1 MIVVGVVV
9 LVVGIVCAY
18 FARAARARQHAM
30 ITTET
35 LSAQELGALQQAAV
49 QAAGPGVFRHRV
61 EVTGQLCA
69 GEAGPLKS
77 ELANVDCVWHRHV
90 VTRKYWETRR
100 DSKGGTRRVTRTE
113 VMSKHSSGQSFLVR
127 DPSGVV
133 TVYPADVLVD
143 GAQKVLD
150 RFERD
155 TGGNETATLQLGK
168 FRMSIPTGDSGTD
181 GYQYE
186 EWVLR
191 PGRLVY
197 VLGEAND
204 ESGELAVTDPSI
216 VSTRTEAELLA
227 RSHSRQRAFTIAALV
242 AAAGGV
248 VSIVVGLVQTLG

>member
-1 MIVVGVVV
+1 MGIVV
-9 LVVGIVCAY
+9 LVVGAVCAY
-18 FARAARARQHAM
+18 FARSARARQHAM
-30 ITTET
+30 ITTDT

-49 QAAGPGVFRHRV
+49 QAAGPGAFRYRV

-69 GEAGPLKS
+69 GEAGPLRS
-77 ELANVDCVWHRHV
+77 ELAKVDCVWHRHV

-100 DSKGGTRRVTRTE
+100 DRKGSSRRVSRTE
-113 VMSKHSSGQSFLVR
+113 VVSQHSSGQPFRVQ

-133 TVYPADVLVD
+133 TVYPGDVAVD

-155 TGGNETATLQLGK
+155 TGGGQATLQLGK
-168 FRMSIPTGDSGTD
+168 FRMSIPAGDSGTD

-191 PGRLVY
+191 PGRRAY
-197 VLGEAND
+197 VLGEASD
-204 ESGELAVTDPSI
+204 GTGELAITDPLI

-227 RSHSRQRAFTIAALV
+227 RSHSRQQAFTIAAVV
-242 AAAGGV
+242 AAVGGV
-248 VSIVVGLVQTLG
+248 ASTAVGLVQIFG

>member
-1 MIVVGVVV
+1 MIVVGVLA
-9 LVVGIVCAY
+9 LVAGAVCAY
-18 FARAARARQHAM
+18 FAQTARARQHAM

-49 QAAGPGVFRHRV
+49 QAAGPGAFRYRV
-61 EVTGQLCA
+61 EVTGRLCA
-69 GEAGPLKS
+69 GGSGPLTS
-77 ELANVDCVWHRHV
+77 ELAKVDCVWHRHV

-100 DSKGGTRRVTRTE
+100 DSKGSTRRVSRTE
-113 VMSKHSSGQSFLVR
+113 IMSQHTSGQPFLVQ

-133 TVYPADVLVD
+133 TVYPGGVLVD

-155 TGGNETATLQLGK
+155 TGGGATTLQLGK
-168 FRMSIPTGDSGTD
+168 FRMSIPSDDSGTD

-191 PGRLVY
+191 PGRRVY
-197 VLGEAND
+197 VLGEASD
-204 ESGELAVTDPSI
+204 ATGELAVTEPQI

-227 RSHSRQRAFTIAALV
+227 RSRSRQRTFTIAALV
-242 AAAGGV
+242 AAAVGLA
-248 VSIVVGLVQTLG
+248 SAVVGVFQMFG